1 MFTYSFSDREKTLLV
16 VLLCMLLGVFY
27 YFVVQVPVSTRM
39 EQAQAAQ
46 AAAED
51 SMVLE
56 TIKAEKMQRMQ
67 AAIDAADAD
76 TRKAEIP
83 PYNNIQN
90 VMVQLDAIIGSA
102 TTEYDISFLPIITEE
117 GLVYRPISMTFTC
130 ADYAAA
136 KAVLVDLNGCRYR
149 CMIDSVSIEPESAES
164 ESIASSRV
172 DVSLTMTFIEKN

>member
-1 MFTYSFSDREKTLLV
+1 MFTYSFSDREKALLI
-16 VLLCMLLGVFY
+16 VLLCLLLGVFY

-39 EQAQAAQ
+39 EQTQ

-56 TIKAEKMQRMQ
+56 MIKAGKMQRVQ

-76 TRKAEIP
+76 TRKAEIS

-90 VMVQLDAIIGSA
+90 VMVQLDEIIGSA
-102 TTEYDISFLPIITEE
+102 TADYDISFLPIITEE
-117 GLVYRPISMTFTC
+117 GLVHRPISMTFTC

-136 KAVLVDLNGCRYR
+136 KAVLVDLNACRYR
-149 CMIDSVSIEPESAES
+149 CMIDSVSIEPVSAES

-172 DVSLTMTFIEKN
+172 EVSLTMTFIEKN